1 MACSQRPW
9 ILWCF
14 QCSLHWNMP
23 MNPPVNLDWR
33 TAALTWRCCWCR
45 SCCRT
50 SATVL
55 VSIYPLWAHV
65 PPGWKHRT
73 TVFLLYIK
81 NCLSFMQCS
90 SEELQLDIDSL
101 FTLVCS
107 DPEFEGLLPNLS
119 HSAVVQAVREA
130 INVLYTA
137 PAHQVCYV
145 VCTSKTMSVW
155 TLYSAYPTCLKC
167 LLSVESLEYILT
179 LVSHHITINR
189 QLHDKK
195 HHSLYWWY
203 RRTLYCKISVFAS
216 QQKHFALA
224 ISNDNLVPC
233 TCKHLLS
240 THLMNCA
247 VAEKHQCQGIFCWL
261 PYCHVRSK
269 MWWLLYW
276 R

>member
-14 QCSLHWNMP
+14 QCSLHWNTP

-50 SATVL
+50 SATVV
-55 VSIYPLWAHV
+55 VSIYPLWAYV

-130 INVLYTA
+130 INVLYTV
-137 PAHQVCYV
+137 PAHQVWYV
-145 VCTSKTMSVW
+145 VCTSKAMSVW

-167 LLSVESLEYILT
+167 LLSVESLEYNLT
-179 LVSHHITINR
+179 LVSYHITINR
-189 QLHDKK
+189 QLYDNINFIVYIDGIIGLYIVKFLCLRHNRNILLWL
-195 HHSLYWWY
+195 SLMIILSHAHAN
-203 RRTLYCKISVFAS
+203 TC
-216 QQKHFALA
+216 
-224 ISNDNLVPC
+224 LV
-233 TCKHLLS
+233 H
-240 THLMNCA
+240 
-247 VAEKHQCQGIFCWL
+247 I
-261 PYCHVRSK
+261 
-269 MWWLLYW
+269 
-276 R
+276 